1 MKNINRGY
9 MLKIY
14 LIPFLLALL
23 SGCVSLLENEN
34 YLRIT
39 SISKTSLEEGIQASA
54 YVSVND
60 ILDLAVPLDNE
71 IDIEVNLTTAK
82 VISIDGTKLLALA
95 FFTNKNE
102 QFELNIQSYI
112 IPVNNKPDYLFFP
125 VISTFDSHK
134 KIIDRVYAKDSYSIQ
149 EGMLTSQY
157 LIPKNT
163 MYLLIHTAPKYLNIG
178 SIDGKEGGLS
188 PNTSYNSSN
197 VDPGLA
203 VVAGIL
209 GGAIGG
215 AIAGAMSAGNY
226 YETAPAENY
235 FFGPGGVIDISITS
249 NE

>member
-23 SGCVSLLENEN
+23 SGCVSLPENEN

-82 VISIDGTKLLALA
+82 VISIDDTKLLALA

-125 VISTFDSHK
+125 IISTFDSHK
-134 KIIDRVYAKDSYSIQ
+134 K
-149 EGMLTSQY
+149 
-157 LIPKNT
+157 
-163 MYLLIHTAPKYLNIG
+163 
-178 SIDGKEGGLS
+178 
-188 PNTSYNSSN
+188 
-197 VDPGLA
+197 
-203 VVAGIL
+203 
-209 GGAIGG
+209 
-215 AIAGAMSAGNY
+215 NY
-226 YETAPAENY
+226 
-235 FFGPGGVIDISITS
+235 
-249 NE
+249 